1 MSRKIW
7 SLKVYQSLI
16 KSIPLLRAWT
26 ILITFL
32 NCQMMLFK
40 PQMLPRRPNSAKS
53 KLCRDNITN
62 NKTIQLKE
70 MFHFPQA
77 RLLCPTRMSM
87 VLSYLTSGRKELL
100 FKEARGL
107 FTTIKS
113 KMFKIKDLCKDLRD
127 KVKKIYKRDKI
138 MRAIILPLKII
149 ILSRNLIT
157 VLTLLILLNH
167 LLDRLE
173 TKICKKLILD
183 NKLLIR
189 INYQMIR

>member
-1 MSRKIW
+1 
-7 SLKVYQSLI
+7 
-16 KSIPLLRAWT
+16 
-26 ILITFL
+26 
-32 NCQMMLFK
+32 
-40 PQMLPRRPNSAKS
+40 
-53 KLCRDNITN
+53 
-62 NKTIQLKE
+62 
-70 MFHFPQA
+70 
-77 RLLCPTRMSM
+77 M

-100 FKEARGL
+100 FKEAKGL

-173 TKICKKLILD
+173 TRICKKLILD